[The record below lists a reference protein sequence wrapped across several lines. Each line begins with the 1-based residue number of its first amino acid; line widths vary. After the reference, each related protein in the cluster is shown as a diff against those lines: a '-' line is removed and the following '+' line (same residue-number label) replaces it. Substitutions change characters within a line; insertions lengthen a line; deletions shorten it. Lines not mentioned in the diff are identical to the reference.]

1 MDALHALEAPVLLVA
16 MPQVMDPFFHR
27 SVVLLAAH
35 EDEGSFGFIVNRPAD
50 LRVAEILARM
60 EIEWRGDP
68 GSSAFVG
75 GPVQPQ
81 LGTVLFT
88 SDEIKSGLEAA
99 SEVLP
104 GVSITQHLESLTTL
118 ARRPPRG
125 IRLLLGHAGWSA
137 GQLIQEVLRND
148 WVIAPPGHELIFAP
162 DPGSVWEEAMRSVG
176 FDPDALPSW
185 TAPGGEEEAN

>member
-1 MDALHALEAPVLLVA
+1 